1 MTPAQTATPSDTR
14 ERGTAPA
21 PAQPEQLSSPVTGTS
36 ERRTYRGR
44 ELAELLPQIRAEL
57 GPDAVVTCQREGLVG
72 GIRGFFAQRFVE
84 VEAMAAPPAQGV
96 DIYDGED
103 AEPDTVEYQVVAAAA
118 EAPEQPLAVGEGF
131 SETLDG
137 VVAVESTGVFADQLA
152 AASAAPS
159 AALESSADAAP
170 NRDSSDELFSFESR
184 PAELSRGRSEY
195 APEPRARPAAPASV
209 AAPEDRRE
217 RASAVPQPPAVP
229 LRWPSADAASEPV
242 LLHSTPA
249 EQAPIESAWFGG
261 ESREAGEFLIA
272 RGVGARLAEDL
283 IGEART
289 HDLPFAGAGGMRDA
303 LCACVARRLP
313 RHRSLPRDGALIA
326 VVGVGGSGK
335 TRCAAAIAAS
345 YKGASALE
353 VRAVVLG
360 RYDSGSELSSLVEPL
375 GVPVHTAERGSR
387 AAVEIAAARSG
398 VLVVADTPT
407 VSPADP
413 AGIGILAVE
422 LSALTPEEV
431 LVTLPATSNAAAA
444 RQLLAALAPLSPSG
458 IIVTHAD
465 ETDQLGTAVEL
476 SLESGLPV
484 VYIHDGLELPGAL
497 APADPAAIAERLLA

>member
-1 MTPAQTATPSDTR
+1 MTPAQAQLEEPS
-14 ERGTAPA
+14 P
-21 PAQPEQLSSPVTGTS
+21 QVTGEP

-44 ELAELLPQIRAEL
+44 ELAELLPRIRAEL

-84 VEAMAAPPAQGV
+84 VEAMAAPQPSAF
-96 DIYDGED
+96 DMYDGED
-103 AEPDTVEYQVVAAAA
+103 ADPATAEFEPVTLRLDEPE
-118 EAPEQPLAVGEGF
+118 EAPLAIGEGF
-131 SETLDG
+131 SETLEG
-137 VVAVESTGVFADQLA
+137 VVAVEPGNGFAAQLA
-152 AASAAPS
+152 AAAATPIVDENAYRPGGEEQDPAYDTPVTFVPPAPAPSRMQHAAVAQSPAPAMQYQAPMAPFAPTGAPVAPAASAAQP
-159 AALESSADAAP
+159 
-170 NRDSSDELFSFESR
+170 
-184 PAELSRGRSEY
+184 RG
-195 APEPRARPAAPASV
+195 A
-209 AAPEDRRE
+209 
-217 RASAVPQPPAVP
+217 Q
-229 LRWPSADAASEPV
+229 LQWPSAGPVAEPV
-242 LLHSTPA
+242 LLHSDGLS
-249 EQAPIESAWFGG
+249 ESAIDSVWFAG

-272 RGVGARLAEDL
+272 RGIGARLAEDL

-303 LCACVARRLP
+303 LCACIARRLP
-313 RHRSLPRDGALIA
+313 RHRGLPRNGALIA
-326 VVGVGGSGK
+326 VVGGGGSGK

-360 RYDSGSELSSLVEPL
+360 RYDSGVELSSLVEPL

-387 AAVEIAAARSG
+387 AASDIAGARSG
-398 VLVVADTPT
+398 VLVVADTPAI
-407 VSPADP
+407 SPADP
-413 AGIGILAVE
+413 AGIGILGVE
-422 LSALTPEEV
+422 LSALAPEEV
-431 LVTLPATSNAAAA
+431 LVALPATSNAAAA